1 MQMRHS
7 ILLFTFFIITIT
19 DSFGQEQPAKP
30 ILIDSIVKKFKI
42 RQVTENWF
50 TSLGMTKPSNTT
62 YDIYDELGNRLQRVH
77 INYFYHKFIST
88 YFLNLKKGI
97 LIEKQEYF
105 DWNPYREKNKGDTII
120 KRTVRKYSNA
130 EKKKNKKSGIDKFLR
145 KLTFDNEGKVI
156 EQTDSIK
163 FGYAITSFTYDMEK
177 RLIERKIFISRF
189 SEKRQLESIDSLFYI
204 PNTNLISNE
213 ISYYGIRNNEDQII
227 KDRFIERR
235 NRYNESGLL
244 IEREISENY
253 LSLNKPSQP
262 TIYKYEYSY
271 FD

>member
-88 YFLNLKKGI
+88 YFLNLKACRR
-97 LIEKQEYF
+97 QC
-105 DWNPYREKNKGDTII
+105 R
-120 KRTVRKYSNA
+120 A
-130 EKKKNKKSGIDKFLR
+130 
-145 KLTFDNEGKVI
+145 
-156 EQTDSIK
+156 
-163 FGYAITSFTYDMEK
+163 
-177 RLIERKIFISRF
+177 SR
-189 SEKRQLESIDSLFYI
+189 STR
-204 PNTNLISNE
+204 PAA
-213 ISYYGIRNNEDQII
+213 RA
-227 KDRFIERR
+227 
-235 NRYNESGLL
+235 
-244 IEREISENY
+244 
-253 LSLNKPSQP
+253 
-262 TIYKYEYSY
+262 
-271 FD
+271 